1 MGTKL
6 STASAE
12 MKNTPV
18 VNVRGTKGDTFQGI
32 LMGSRAVKSGFKDEK
47 TGEDKFQNIY
57 EFTVEDTT
65 MEVSVKDGK
74 EYKPVDI
81 SDGDT
86 VSMFAPTRLN
96 NALRQATKGMR
107 LKITYLGLG
116 KAAKK
121 GGKPHEYDVEVI

>member
-6 STASAE
+6 STASPE

-18 VNVRGTKGDTFQGI
+18 VNVRGAKGEYFQGI
-32 LMGSRAVKSGFKDEK
+32 LTGVRAVKSGFKNDDGSDK
-47 TGEDKFQNIY
+47 TQNIY
-57 EFTVEDTT
+57 EFTVEDTD
-65 MEVSVKDGK
+65 MEVSIKEGK
-74 EYKPVDI
+74 EYIAANVG
-81 SDGDT
+81 DGDT
-86 VSMFAPTRLN
+86 VGIFAPTRLN
-96 NALRQATKGMR
+96 NALRQATNGMR

>member
-1 MGTKL
+1 MAKL

-18 VNVRGTKGDTFQGI
+18 VNVRGAKGEYFEGI
-32 LMGSRAVKSGFKDEK
+32 LNGSRPVKSAYKN
-47 TGEDKFQNIY
+47 EDGSDKMQNIY
-57 EFTVEDTT
+57 EFIVEDTT
-65 MEVSVKDGK
+65 MGIQIKKDK
-74 EYKPVDI
+74 EYIDATVEA
-81 SDGDT
+81 GDT

-96 NALRQATKGMR
+96 NALRQATNGMR

>member
-6 STASAE
+6 STASPD

-18 VNVRGTKGDTFQGI
+18 VNVRGTKGEYFQGI
-32 LMGSRAVKSGFKDEK
+32 LTGSRAVKSGFKNEDGSDK
-47 TGEDKFQNIY
+47 TQNIY
-57 EFTVEDTT
+57 EFTVEDTD
-65 MEVSVKDGK
+65 MEIVIKDGK
-74 EYKPVDI
+74 EYKPVEI
-81 SDGDT
+81 GEGDA

>member
-1 MGTKL
+1 MGQKL

-18 VNVRGTKGDTFQGI
+18 VHVRGTKGQFFQGV
-32 LMGSRAVKSGFKDEK
+32 LVSSRAVKSGFKDEK
-47 TGEDKFQNIY
+47 TGEDRFQNIY
-57 EFTVEDTT
+57 EFTVENTD
-65 MEVSVKDGK
+65 MEVMLKEGK
-74 EYKPVDI
+74 EYKNVDI
-81 SDGDT
+81 GEGDT

-96 NALRQATKGMR
+96 NALRQATKGMT

-121 GGKPHEYDVEVI
+121 GGRPHEYDVEVI